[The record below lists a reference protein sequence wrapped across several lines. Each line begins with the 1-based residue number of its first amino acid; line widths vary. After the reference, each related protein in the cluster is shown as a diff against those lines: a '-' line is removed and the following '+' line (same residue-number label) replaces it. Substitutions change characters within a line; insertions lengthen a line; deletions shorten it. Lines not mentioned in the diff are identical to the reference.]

1 MEFTIRKPSLKV
13 FVVALLC
20 ATFVSGVLLFS
31 LIKMANTTPT
41 VGGSFELKY
50 RGAEWRFL
58 DHNKRLNLLYI
69 GYARCPDV
77 CPMSLSVVAQAF
89 LKFSENELKQI
100 QLLFLSVDYQ
110 NDKPDDVA
118 DYAAQFFKDFVG
130 LTGTKEQIDFVVNLF
145 GASYLMEK
153 NPKSY
158 IGYSIAHTDK
168 IFFLNEKGEVIKS
181 IANPRSDEQI
191 YQSVKQLL

>member
-1 MEFTIRKPSLKV
+1 MEITIRKPSLKV
-13 FVVALLC
+13 FLLALVA
-20 ATFVSGVLLFS
+20 AIFVAGLLLFG
-31 LIKMANTTPT
+31 LLKMANTTPT
-41 VGGSFELKY
+41 LGGTFELKY
-50 RGAEWRFL
+50 RGTDWHFL
-58 DHNKRLNLLYI
+58 DHSKRLNLLYI
-69 GYARCPDV
+69 GYAKCPDV
-77 CPMSLSVVAQAF
+77 CPMSLSVAAQAF
-89 LKFSENELKQI
+89 LKLSEEQLKQT

-118 DYAAQFFKDFVG
+118 DYATQFFKEFVG
-130 LTGTKEQIDFVVNLF
+130 LSGTKQQIDFVVNLF

-168 IFFLNEKGEVIKS
+168 IFFLNEKGEIIKS

-191 YQSVKQLL
+191 YQSIKELL